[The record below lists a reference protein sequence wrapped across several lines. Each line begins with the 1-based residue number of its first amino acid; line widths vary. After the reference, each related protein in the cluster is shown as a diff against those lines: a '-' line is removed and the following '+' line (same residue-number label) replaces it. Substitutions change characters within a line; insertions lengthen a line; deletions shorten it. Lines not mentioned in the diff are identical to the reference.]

1 MSGLLHLSLHPKPLE
16 SGPEGAA
23 ASHCLCGPPLNS
35 PWAASQEFKSSKEAR
50 ERLVRAY
57 ELMLGF
63 YGIELQDR
71 DSGAVRRA
79 HNYQK
84 RFQNLNW

>member
-1 MSGLLHLSLHPKPLE
+1 MSGLLHLSLHPKPL
-16 SGPEGAA
+16 SLGPREQRPATVCA
-23 ASHCLCGPPLNS
+23 GPPLNS